1 MAFARLAT
9 NVRFDAKNGHEPI
22 KIVVSRLSDVGYQ
35 TMMQKTYFW
44 KYQGNTRN
52 YPGFHLSL
60 NKEAA
65 DTITERLRSRL
76 SMQMQRSVS
85 FDLKVPTDDVLC
97 VPNNRNHKAH
107 SKDRLEISIG
117 FDAKTEHLQIE
128 ETSDAFDVE
137 LSPSKTN
144 ELLDGIE
151 GLMMGQNDYAIWGE
165 DSQGNRTCIWFW

>member
-1 MAFARLAT
+1 M
-9 NVRFDAKNGHEPI
+9 
-22 KIVVSRLSDVGYQ
+22 VVLRLSDVGYQ
-35 TMMQKTYFW
+35 TVMQKIYFW

-76 SMQMQRSVS
+76 SMQMERSVI
-85 FDLKVPTDDVLC
+85 FDLMVPTDDLLS

-107 SKDRLEISIG
+107 SKNRLENSIR
-117 FDAKTEHLQIE
+117 FDAKIEHLQIK

-137 LSPSKTN
+137 LAPSKTN
-144 ELLDGIE
+144 ELLVGIE
-151 GLMMGQNDYAIWGE
+151 RLMMGENDYAMRGGH
-165 DSQGNRTCIWFW
+165 SQGNTTCIWFW